1 MQEFRRTDVAP
12 TLSRWIGAA
21 CLSVAVALAGLSPA
35 TPAGAEEVDLELV
48 LAVDVSFSMD
58 EDEQRL
64 QRLGYVE
71 AILSA
76 EVLAAIKD
84 GIHGKIA
91 IAYMEWAG
99 AAEQRVVVDWQVIS
113 DRNSAE
119 AFTAKLG
126 QQPIRRVFRT
136 SISEAL
142 SVATDLIAENGYEGI
157 RKVIDVS
164 GDGPNNQGRLVT
176 TARDR
181 AVEAGITINGLPLML
196 KRSANSYFDLPNL
209 DAYYHDVRDRGERRL
224 PRTGARHR
232 GVRRGGPPQARARDR
247 RRPAGAGDGRAG
259 ADGPCRSTL
268 SAPSARGS
276 GGAAS
281 GTTRAPPTAG
291 RCAAQRP

>member
-1 MQEFRRTDVAP
+1 MQEFRRPDAAP
-12 TLSRWIGAA
+12 TPSRWLAAA
-21 CLSVAVALAGLSPA
+21 CLSAAISLGSVWPA
-35 TPAGAEEVDLELV
+35 TPASAEEVDLELV

-71 AILSA
+71 AIRSA
-76 EVLAAIKD
+76 EVLAAIQD

-113 DRNSAE
+113 DQGSAE
-119 AFTAKLG
+119 AFTARLG

-136 SISEAL
+136 SISEAVA
-142 SVATDLIAENGYEGI
+142 VATDLIAENGYEGI

-176 TARDR
+176 AARDR
-181 AVEAGITINGLPLML
+181 AVAAGITINGLPLML

-209 DAYYHDVRDRGERRL
+209 DEYYTTCVIGGSGAFLVPVRDIEAFGE
-224 PRTGARHR
+224 A
-232 GVRRGGPPQARARDR
+232 VRRKLVLEIAGGPPERATVI
-247 RRPAGAGDGRAG
+247 PAQLTTTVDPFCTIGERIWRSRIGDN
-259 ADGPCRSTL
+259 
-268 SAPSARGS
+268 
-276 GGAAS
+276 
-281 GTTRAPPTAG
+281 
-291 RCAAQRP
+291 

>member
-1 MQEFRRTDVAP
+1 MQESRRKDVVP
-12 TLSRWIGAA
+12 TPSRWFAA
-21 CLSVAVALAGLSPA
+21 AALAVAVAVCGLWPGTRAS
-35 TPAGAEEVDLELV
+35 AEEVDLELV

-71 AILSA
+71 AIRST
-76 EVLAAIKD
+76 EVLSAIKD

-91 IAYMEWAG
+91 VAYMEWAG
-99 AAEQRVVVDWQVIS
+99 AAEQRVIVDWQVIS
-113 DRNSAE
+113 DAASAE
-119 AFTAKLG
+119 AFTARLG

-176 TARDR
+176 AARDR
-181 AVEAGITINGLPLML
+181 AVAAGITINGLPLML

-209 DAYYHDVRDRGERRL
+209 DEYYTTCVIGGNGAFLVPVRDIEAFGEAVRRKLVLEIAGGPSERLTVVPAQMTVQVDPFCTIGERIWRS
-224 PRTGARHR
+224 RI
-232 GVRRGGPPQARARDR
+232 
-247 RRPAGAGDGRAG
+247 GDN
-259 ADGPCRSTL
+259 
-268 SAPSARGS
+268 
-276 GGAAS
+276 
-281 GTTRAPPTAG
+281 
-291 RCAAQRP
+291 

>member
-1 MQEFRRTDVAP
+1 MQESRRTEFVSTPPRRLA
-12 TLSRWIGAA
+12 AA
-21 CLSVAVALAGLSPA
+21 CLAVAIAFMGLSPA
-35 TPAGAEEVDLELV
+35 RPASAEEVDLELV

-71 AILSA
+71 AIRSA

-113 DRNSAE
+113 DRSSAE

-176 TARDR
+176 AARDR
-181 AVEAGITINGLPLML
+181 AVAAGVTINGLPLML

-209 DAYYHDVRDRGERRL
+209 DAYYTTCVIGGNGAFLVPVRDIEAFGE
-224 PRTGARHR
+224 A
-232 GVRRGGPPQARARDR
+232 VRRKLVLEIAGGPPERATVV
-247 RRPAGAGDGRAG
+247 PAQMTVQVDLFCTIGERIWRSRIGDN
-259 ADGPCRSTL
+259 
-268 SAPSARGS
+268 
-276 GGAAS
+276 
-281 GTTRAPPTAG
+281 
-291 RCAAQRP
+291 

>member
-1 MQEFRRTDVAP
+1 MLETCRP
-12 TLSRWIGAA
+12 TAVRPSLARLAAA
-21 CLSVAVALAGLSPA
+21 CLSLAAVFGVLAPA
-35 TPAGAEEVDLELV
+35 APAGAEEVDLELV

-71 AILSA
+71 AIRSA
-76 EVLAAIKD
+76 EVLAAIRD
-84 GIHGKIA
+84 GIHGRIA

-113 DRNSAE
+113 DAESAA

-164 GDGPNNQGRLVT
+164 GDGPNNQGRIVT

-181 AVEAGITINGLPLML
+181 AIAAGITINGLPLML

-209 DAYYHDVRDRGERRL
+209 DEYYTTCVIGGSGAFVVPVRDIEAFGE
-224 PRTGARHR
+224 A
-232 GVRRGGPPQARARDR
+232 VRRKLVLEIAGGPPERGVIV
-247 RRPAGAGDGRAG
+247 PAQLTTTVDPFCTIGERIWRNRIGDN
-259 ADGPCRSTL
+259 
-268 SAPSARGS
+268 
-276 GGAAS
+276 
-281 GTTRAPPTAG
+281 
-291 RCAAQRP
+291 

>member
-1 MQEFRRTDVAP
+1 MQEFRRTDAAP
-12 TLSRWIGAA
+12 TPSRWLAA
-21 CLSVAVALAGLSPA
+21 GCLSAAISLGSFWPA
-35 TPAGAEEVDLELV
+35 TPASAEEVDLELV

-71 AILSA
+71 AIRSA

-91 IAYMEWAG
+91 VAYMEWAG

-113 DRNSAE
+113 DQGSAE
-119 AFTAKLG
+119 TFTAQLG

-176 TARDR
+176 GARDR
-181 AVEAGITINGLPLML
+181 AVAAGITINGLPLML

-209 DAYYHDVRDRGERRL
+209 DEYYTTCVIGGNGAFLVPVRDIEAFGE
-224 PRTGARHR
+224 A
-232 GVRRGGPPQARARDR
+232 VRRKLVLEIAGGPPERADVI
-247 RRPAGAGDGRAG
+247 PAQLTTTVDPFCTIGERIWRSRIGDN
-259 ADGPCRSTL
+259 
-268 SAPSARGS
+268 
-276 GGAAS
+276 
-281 GTTRAPPTAG
+281 
-291 RCAAQRP
+291 

>member
-1 MQEFRRTDVAP
+1 MQVFRRTVVFP
-12 TLSRWIGAA
+12 PSPSRWLAA
-21 CLSVAVALAGLSPA
+21 ALVCVAATLGSLWPALPA
-35 TPAGAEEVDLELV
+35 TAEEVDLELV

-71 AILSA
+71 AIRSA

-91 IAYMEWAG
+91 IAYLEWAG
-99 AAEQRVVVDWQVIS
+99 AAEQRVVVDWQVIG
-113 DRNSAE
+113 DAASAE
-119 AFTAKLG
+119 AFTAQLG

-136 SISEAL
+136 SISEAV

-176 TARDR
+176 AARDR
-181 AVEAGITINGLPLML
+181 AVAAGITINGLPLML

-209 DAYYHDVRDRGERRL
+209 DEYYTTCVIGGNGAFLVPVRDIEAFGE
-224 PRTGARHR
+224 A
-232 GVRRGGPPQARARDR
+232 VRRKLVLEIAGGPPERATIV
-247 RRPAGAGDGRAG
+247 PAQMTVQVDPFCTIGERIWRSRIGDN
-259 ADGPCRSTL
+259 
-268 SAPSARGS
+268 
-276 GGAAS
+276 
-281 GTTRAPPTAG
+281 
-291 RCAAQRP
+291 

>member
-1 MQEFRRTDVAP
+1 MQEFRRTDAAP
-12 TLSRWIGAA
+12 TPSRWLAAA
-21 CLSVAVALAGLSPA
+21 CLSMAITAGSFWPA
-35 TPAGAEEVDLELV
+35 TPASAEEVDLELV

-71 AILSA
+71 AIRSA

-99 AAEQRVVVDWQVIS
+99 AAEQRVVVDWQVIG
-113 DRNSAE
+113 DAASAE
-119 AFTAKLG
+119 AFTAQLG

-176 TARDR
+176 SARDR
-181 AVEAGITINGLPLML
+181 AVAAGITINGLPLML

-209 DAYYHDVRDRGERRL
+209 DEYYTTCVIGGNGAFLVPVRDIEAFGE
-224 PRTGARHR
+224 A
-232 GVRRGGPPQARARDR
+232 VRRKLVLEIAGGPPERATVI
-247 RRPAGAGDGRAG
+247 PAQLTTTVDPFCTIGERIWRSRIGDN
-259 ADGPCRSTL
+259 
-268 SAPSARGS
+268 
-276 GGAAS
+276 
-281 GTTRAPPTAG
+281 
-291 RCAAQRP
+291 

>member
-1 MQEFRRTDVAP
+1 MMAALLALVAA
-12 TLSRWIGAA
+12 LGV
-21 CLSVAVALAGLSPA
+21 VADAEPA
-35 TPAGAEEVDLELV
+35 NAEDVDLELV

-71 AILSA
+71 AIRSS

-113 DRNSAE
+113 DAESAA
-119 AFTAKLG
+119 AFTARLG

-164 GDGPNNQGRLVT
+164 GDGPNNQGRIVT
-176 TARDR
+176 AARDR
-181 AVEAGITINGLPLML
+181 AIAAGITINGLPLML

-209 DAYYHDVRDRGERRL
+209 DAYYTTCVIGGSGAFLVPVRDIEAFGE
-224 PRTGARHR
+224 A
-232 GVRRGGPPQARARDR
+232 VRRKLVLEIAGGPPERAVVV
-247 RRPAGAGDGRAG
+247 PAQLATTVDPFCTIGERIWRSRIGDN
-259 ADGPCRSTL
+259 
-268 SAPSARGS
+268 
-276 GGAAS
+276 
-281 GTTRAPPTAG
+281 
-291 RCAAQRP
+291 